1 MYLNAILEKFATKS
15 PVSVMVRATLEN
27 ALAPAA
33 LDAVFTTHADLQYER
48 ELMFS
53 SVVDLM
59 GMVVT
64 KVQPSLNAAYQAVA
78 DTLPVSLTSV
88 YNKLNGLEPQV
99 TAALVHHTAKQL
111 APVIQATGGSFEP
124 WLPGYRVRILDGN
137 HLAATERRLDVLRD
151 CKAGPLPGQSLVV
164 LAPEVMLATEMIPC
178 EDGHAQERSMTSSI
192 LGLVQAGD
200 CWVADRNFCTMP
212 LLRGIEEQ
220 QGFFVIRHHANVP
233 VLCAGTLQACGRT
246 ETGQVFEQAV
256 TVGPAQGPTLHL
268 RRIVVQLD
276 KPTRDGDDTMAILTN
291 LPVKDASAVAV
302 ADVYRKRW
310 TLETLFFELT
320 QMLHGELA
328 TMGYPRAALF
338 GFAMALVSYNIL
350 SVVKASL
357 RAAFGHEKVENDVS
371 GYYIANEV
379 RATQKGMDIVVEHEA
394 WVPFQA
400 MTPESLARELVRLAG
415 NVRLAAFKR
424 HPRGP
429 KKPPARRTK
438 YADKPHVST
447 ARLLSR
453 IPPPKSP

>member
-1 MYLNAILEKFATKS
+1 MYLDAILEKFATKS

-27 ALAPAA
+27 ALAPSA
-33 LDAVFTTHADLQYER
+33 LDALFNTHADMQYER
-48 ELMFS
+48 DLMFS

-78 DTLPVSLTSV
+78 DTLPVSVTSV

-99 TAALVHHTAKQL
+99 TAALVEHTAQQL
-111 APVIQATGGSFEP
+111 SPVIQATGGAFEP

-164 LAPEVMLATEMIPC
+164 LEPEVMLATDMIPC
-178 EDGHAQERSMTSSI
+178 EDGHAQERSLTDAI
-192 LGLVQAGD
+192 VRLVQAND

-212 LLRGIEEQ
+212 LLRGIAERD
-220 QGFFVIRHHANVP
+220 GGFVIRHHANLP
-233 VLCAGTLQACGRT
+233 VLSAGTLRQRGRT
-246 ETGQVFEQAV
+246 ETGQVFEQAIV
-256 TVGPAQGPTLHL
+256 VGPAKGPTLRL
-268 RRIVVQLD
+268 RRIVVRLE
-276 KPTRDGDDTMAILTN
+276 KPTRDNDEEIAILTN
-291 LPVKDASAVAV
+291 LPTQDASAVAV
-302 ADVYRKRW
+302 AELYRKRW

-338 GFAMALVSYNIL
+338 GFAMALVSYTIL

-357 RAAFGHEKVENDVS
+357 RAAFGHEKIETDVS

-379 RATQKGMDIVVEHEA
+379 RATQKGMEIVIEQQA
-394 WVPFQA
+394 WAPFQS
-400 MTPESLARELVRLAG
+400 MTPKNLARELVRLAG

-429 KKPPARRTK
+429 KKPQARRTK

-447 ARLLSR
+447 ARLLTR
-453 IPPPKSP
+453 IS